1 MQLQHQRIHELCG
14 QLKLE
19 AMATHYPELASKAVS
34 NQLSFADF
42 LEGLLKNEVT
52 TRQSRSRHMLA
63 RVAGFPVIKTL
74 EQFDFTAAH
83 GTSKKAMQEL
93 SGLAFVER
101 AENLVLLGP
110 SGVGKTHLAIS
121 LGYLATQAGMK
132 TRFVSA
138 ADLMVA
144 MIAAQRQTRS
154 VTCR

>member
-1 MQLQHQRIHELCG
+1 
-14 QLKLE
+14 
-19 AMATHYPELASKAVS
+19 
-34 NQLSFADF
+34 
-42 LEGLLKNEVT
+42 
-52 TRQSRSRHMLA
+52 
-63 RVAGFPVIKTL
+63 KTL

-83 GTSKKAMQEL
+83 GTSKKAIQEL

-144 MIAAQRQTRS
+144 MIAAQRQDRLADFI
-154 VTCR
+154 R